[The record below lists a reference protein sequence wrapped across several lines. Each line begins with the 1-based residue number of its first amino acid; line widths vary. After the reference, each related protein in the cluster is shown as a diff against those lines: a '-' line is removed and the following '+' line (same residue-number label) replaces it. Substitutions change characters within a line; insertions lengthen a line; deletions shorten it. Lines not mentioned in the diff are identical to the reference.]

1 MFFDTLKSKKNLLNG
16 QLLFFMESEHK
27 HIEYSNPSNLS
38 EEDLISLSK
47 EIFQHLNKRRSL
59 RFFSDKTFPV
69 EVIENLVMAAST
81 APSGANKQP
90 WTFCVVSS
98 PELKK
103 QIRIAAEEE
112 ERISYERRMSEEWK
126 EDLKPFATDWQKPFL
141 EIAPYLIIVFKRAY
155 EFEIGG
161 KKHQNYY
168 VNESVGLACGFLLT
182 AIHKLGLVALTH
194 TPSPMDFLTKILNRP
209 SNERPFLLIPV
220 GYPADD
226 ATVPD
231 IQRKNKEDVLVW
243 YK

>member
-1 MFFDTLKSKKNLLNG
+1 MPTEFSHIGYNQLHSYNDETLIK
-16 QLLFFMESEHK
+16 MSEAYF
-27 HIEYSNPSNLS
+27 I
-38 EEDLISLSK
+38 
-47 EIFQHLNKRRSL
+47 HLNSRRSL
-59 RFFSDKTFPV
+59 RFFSEKPV
-69 EVIENLVMAAST
+69 PEEVIENIIMAAST

-98 PELKK
+98 NDLKK

-112 ERISYERRMSEEWK
+112 ELKSYSSRMSEEWL
-126 EDLKPFATDWQKPFL
+126 EDLKPLATDWKKQFL
-141 EIAPYLIIVFKRAY
+141 EIAPYLIIVFKRVY
-155 EFEIGG
+155 EIDSDG

-168 VNESVGLACGFLLT
+168 VHESVGLACGFLLT
-182 AIHKLGLVALTH
+182 AIHELGLVALTH

-220 GYPADD
+220 GYPAKD

-231 IQRKNKEDVLVW
+231 IKRKEKDNVLFW

>member
-1 MFFDTLKSKKNLLNG
+1 
-16 QLLFFMESEHK
+16 METK
-27 HIEYSNPSNLS
+27 HNHVKYIGKQNFSRKELIEK
-38 EEDLISLSK
+38 SK
-47 EIFQHLNKRRSL
+47 EIFDLLNKRRSL
-59 RFFSDKTFPV
+59 RFFSEKTFPV
-69 EVIENLVMAAST
+69 EVIENIIMAAST

-112 ERISYERRMSEEWK
+112 ERISYESRMSEEWK
-126 EDLKPFATDWQKPFL
+126 EDLKPFDTDWQKPFL
-141 EIAPYLIIVFKRAY
+141 EIAPYLIIIFKRAY
-155 EFEIGG
+155 EFEVGG

-168 VNESVGLACGFLLT
+168 VNESVGLACGLLLT
-182 AIHKLGLVALTH
+182 AIHELGLVALTH

-220 GYPADD
+220 GYPAID

-231 IQRKNKEDVLVW
+231 IKRKNKDEVLVW